1 MKKLF
6 TLFLALVASIGTL
19 FAESGTCGDNLTWDL
34 TDGVLTI
41 SGEGEMTDWAY
52 DAFAPWYSYRKEIA
66 NVTIGNGVTNIGDYA
81 FYDCSYLLTN
91 MTIPNS
97 VTSIG
102 KWAFSNCSS
111 LTSVTIPNSVTSI
124 GWEAFSGCSGLTS
137 IVIPNSVTN
146 FGDYAFAGCTGLTS
160 PVYNAHLFAKMPTSY
175 SGAYTIPDGIES
187 IAGGA
192 FYNCTGLT
200 SITIGNSV
208 TSIGEGAFQDC
219 VGLKSI
225 IIPSN
230 VTRIAPDAFSGCSH
244 LTSIVVLKGNSV
256 YDSRNNCNAIIKTAS
271 NTLMIGCNSTI
282 IPNSV
287 TCIGSRAFEDCT
299 GLTSVTIPNSVTSIG
314 KGAFLDCVGLK
325 CINIPSNVTRIDPD
339 AFRGCSHLTSI
350 VVLKGNSVYDSRN
363 NCNAIIKTASNTLM
377 IGCNSTI
384 IPNSV
389 TCIGD
394 GAFARCENLTSITI
408 PNSVDSIGLRVFSGC
423 SGLTS
428 ITCEAVTPPTCRG
441 RVSDDLDKTIPL
453 YVPVGSID
461 AYKAAEQW
469 KDFGENI
476 KPIQATPIDVTT
488 IVAIP
493 TDNSVEIKWPAI
505 TNATTYTIK
514 IWKGSELICT
524 IIFNEQGQ
532 LTIVFNAPTRT
543 NETEQTQ
550 IAGFAFTVKG
560 LESGTMYSYTV
571 TAEDSSG
578 NVINEEK
585 GDFTTKMF
593 DDVSIVQSEKMP
605 SVKYIRNGQLFIQRG
620 NEVFNAQGAR
630 VR

>member
-1 MKKLF
+1 MRKKLF
-6 TLFLALVASIGTL
+6 TLFLAIACVGNIFAWDYERVLIGDLYYNLDAINKTAEVTYQLQLDADNYKGLTDANIPPSVTYNSVTYSVTSIG
-19 FAESGTCGDNLTWDL
+19 GD
-34 TDGVLTI
+34 
-41 SGEGEMTDWAY
+41 
-52 DAFAPWYSYRKEIA
+52 
-66 NVTIGNGVTNIGDYA
+66 A
-81 FYDCSYLLTN
+81 FYDCTGLTSVIIPN
-91 MTIPNS
+91 SVTSIGNFAFYGCTSLTSVTIPNNVRSIGVLAFYGCSGLTSITIPNS
-97 VTSIG
+97 VTSIEVG
-102 KWAFSNCSS
+102 
-111 LTSVTIPNSVTSI
+111 
-124 GWEAFSGCSGLTS
+124 AFSGCS
-137 IVIPNSVTN
+137 
-146 FGDYAFAGCTGLTS
+146 GLTS

-225 IIPSN
+225 NIPSN
-230 VTRIAPDAFSGCSH
+230 VTRIARDAFTGCSH

-287 TCIGSRAFEDCT
+287 TCIG
-299 GLTSVTIPNSVTSIG
+299 G
-314 KGAFLDCVGLK
+314 
-325 CINIPSNVTRIDPD
+325 
-339 AFRGCSHLTSI
+339 
-350 VVLKGNSVYDSRN
+350 
-363 NCNAIIKTASNTLM
+363 
-377 IGCNSTI
+377 
-384 IPNSV
+384 
-389 TCIGD
+389 
-394 GAFARCENLTSITI
+394 GAFAGCENLTSITI

-428 ITCEAVTPPTCRG
+428 ITCEAVTPPTCGG
-441 RVSDDLDKTIPL
+441 RVSAELDKTIPL

-620 NEVFNAQGAR
+620 DEVFNAQGAR

>member
-1 MKKLF
+1 MRPTRIRVFIMRKKLF
-6 TLFLALVASIGTL
+6 TLFLAIACVGNIFAWDYERVLIGDLYYNLDAINKTAEVTYQLQLDADNYKGLTDANIPPSVTYNSVTYSVTSIG
-19 FAESGTCGDNLTWDL
+19 GD
-34 TDGVLTI
+34 
-41 SGEGEMTDWAY
+41 
-52 DAFAPWYSYRKEIA
+52 
-66 NVTIGNGVTNIGDYA
+66 A
-81 FYDCSYLLTN
+81 FYDCTGLTSVIIPN
-91 MTIPNS
+91 SVTSIGNFAFYGCTSLTSVTIPNNVRSIGVLAFYGCSGLTSITIPNS
-97 VTSIG
+97 VTSIEVG
-102 KWAFSNCSS
+102 
-111 LTSVTIPNSVTSI
+111 
-124 GWEAFSGCSGLTS
+124 AFSGCS
-137 IVIPNSVTN
+137 
-146 FGDYAFAGCTGLTS
+146 GLTS

-225 IIPSN
+225 
-230 VTRIAPDAFSGCSH
+230 
-244 LTSIVVLKGNSV
+244 
-256 YDSRNNCNAIIKTAS
+256 
-271 NTLMIGCNSTI
+271 
-282 IPNSV
+282 
-287 TCIGSRAFEDCT
+287 
-299 GLTSVTIPNSVTSIG
+299 
-314 KGAFLDCVGLK
+314 
-325 CINIPSNVTRIDPD
+325 NIPSNVTRIDPY
-339 AFRGCSHLTSI
+339 AFEGCSHLTSI

-408 PNSVDSIGLRVFSGC
+408 PNSVDSIGLRVFSRC

-620 NEVFNAQGAR
+620 DEVFNAQGAR

>member
-41 SGEGEMTDWAY
+41 SGEGEMTDYWAY

-91 MTIPNS
+91 MTIPNTIIRIGAEAFEGCSGLTSITIPNS

-102 KWAFSNCSS
+102 SQAFVRCSKLKSVNIPNSVTSIGVGAFSGCIGLTSVTIPNSVTSTGGYVFSDCIGLTNPVYNEHIFVYLPTSYSGIYAIPHGIELIAGGAFHECSS
-111 LTSVTIPNSVTSI
+111 LTSVTIPNSII
-124 GWEAFSGCSGLTS
+124 G
-137 IVIPNSVTN
+137 
-146 FGDYAFAGCTGLTS
+146 
-160 PVYNAHLFAKMPTSY
+160 
-175 SGAYTIPDGIES
+175 
-187 IAGGA
+187 
-192 FYNCTGLT
+192 
-200 SITIGNSV
+200 
-208 TSIGEGAFQDC
+208 IGEGAFQDC

-225 IIPSN
+225 NIPSN
-230 VTRIAPDAFSGCSH
+230 VTRIARDAFTGCSH

-287 TCIGSRAFEDCT
+287 T
-299 GLTSVTIPNSVTSIG
+299 
-314 KGAFLDCVGLK
+314 
-325 CINIPSNVTRIDPD
+325 
-339 AFRGCSHLTSI
+339 
-350 VVLKGNSVYDSRN
+350 Y
-363 NCNAIIKTASNTLM
+363 
-377 IGCNSTI
+377 
-384 IPNSV
+384 
-389 TCIGD
+389 IGD

-408 PNSVDSIGLRVFSGC
+408 PNSVDSIGLRVFSRC

-441 RVSDDLDKTIPL
+441 RVSDELDKTIPL

-620 NEVFNAQGAR
+620 DGVFNAQGAR